1 MYPIFVEASGNIME
15 AALSPTGKEQVTMK
29 RIRKKF
35 RDMKYRHK
43 LTILLVISSL
53 VPMTMLALYSHNS
66 MSRLVRHN
74 EVEDTSSILE
84 QTRESIDSQIE
95 VYTGLINYLTYS
107 PDIEEVI
114 NEKNMDNYVAYAK
127 YTQIVD
133 PLLTVPKSYHDAINQ
148 IQIFADS
155 IKVRHEYTLV
165 PMDEIGQEWW
175 SSQLNDEV
183 QVQWLVNTEKP
194 EIAAVRNIYDGR
206 NRTAVLCITLDY
218 NKIFKPLK
226 NIISEESGT
235 MVLDQNQNIVYRDEN
250 IQDNDLADLRESDK
264 ILEQIRKEYVAVNST
279 SQNTGWKF
287 YLYKTKKSVEKSVYQ
302 MLLAEIPL
310 IAGCVLI
317 IFILGMA
324 FSRLFTRKIEMLTE
338 NMDQVNHGSREVT
351 VTSDAEDE
359 VGVLIRSFRR
369 MMGEIDRLISE
380 VYENK
385 IALKEFELK
394 ALTAQ
399 INPHFLYNSLS
410 IINWMAI
417 KSGQKEISK
426 VTLDLSTFYRTAL
439 SKGED
444 MVTVENCIRNIEAY
458 LSIQLVM
465 HDNDFTVEWKIDSQV
480 KAEKVP
486 KLILQPVVENAL
498 EHGLDVKEEGDKI
511 LQLSFLDA
519 GDAVL
524 LRVEDNGMGMEQS
537 VAESLVTYQAE
548 GYGLKNVN
556 DRICL
561 LYGEEYKIRITS
573 SVGKGTV
580 VEMRIPKGETS

>member
-1 MYPIFVEASGNIME
+1 
-15 AALSPTGKEQVTMK
+15 MK

-84 QTRESIDSQIE
+84 QTMESIDSQIE

-226 NIISEESGT
+226 NIISDESGT
-235 MVLDQNQNIVYRDEN
+235 MVLDQSQNIVYRDEN

-264 ILEQIRKEYVAVNST
+264 ILEQISKEYVAVNST

-465 HDNDFTVEWKIDSQV
+465 HDNDFTVEWKIDPQV

-519 GDAVL
+519 EDAVL